1 MTYSHALVLGLI
13 QGLTEF
19 LPVSSSGHLVLAQQF
34 VGLKENMVNFD
45 IFLHFGTLLAV
56 LLVFRVS
63 ILTMIFGSLRDIRSC
78 VQGKTTWRECYRD
91 SLELRLVAALII
103 GTIPA
108 VLVGLMFKE
117 EIEVLFSSTI
127 PVLCALGITGVLLIA
142 TFFLKKGE
150 AHITPLTGFIVGIAQ
165 ALAIIPGISRS
176 GATITTALFF
186 KVNRSEAGEFSF
198 ILSVPAVAGA
208 TLLAVLDV
216 AGSGAAF
223 TSTGPSIAGAA
234 TAFFSGWLSLVVLMR
249 IIRSGKIGYF
259 GYYCLAVVL
268 LGIIL
273 FGTGVF
279 PADSQSRA
287 HRETGVT
294 ENVVELNASFDGAR
308 QMVRYLRVQ
317 GKSRPLLVAL
327 HTWSYDYTQD
337 VCEEYFTRCRER
349 GWHCIF
355 PDFRGANDKPEA
367 CGSEAALSDILDAVK
382 WAVDEFDVD
391 PRRIFLAGAS
401 GGGHMSL
408 LAAGHA
414 PSTWTAVSAWVPI
427 SDLAR
432 WYDETKE
439 RGLGYTEHLEKSC
452 GGPPGTSPRIDGEY
466 RMRSPLTAL
475 WRAHIIPMDINAG
488 IHDGHGGTFGG
499 SGSVPVGQSIRAF
512 NELVRAAGKS
522 QDSLHDDIISFI
534 EREERTPDGVPS
546 ESSFDSVYGREI
558 PLRRTSGLTRL
569 TVFEGGHEIIYDAAF
584 EWFER
589 F

>member
-1 MTYSHALVLGLI
+1 VTYSHALILGLL

-34 VGLKENMVNFD
+34 AGLRGNMVNFD

-56 LLVFRVS
+56 LVVFRAS
-63 ILTMIFGSLRDIRSC
+63 ILTMIVGSLRDIRAC
-78 VQGKTTWRECYRD
+78 VQGTITWRECSRD
-91 SLELRLVAALII
+91 SLELRLVAAIII

-108 VLVGLMFKE
+108 VLVGLILKE
-117 EIEVLFSSTI
+117 EIEVLFSSTV
-127 PVLCALGITGVLLIA
+127 PVLCALGFTGFLLLA
-142 TFFLKKGE
+142 TFFIKRGE
-150 AHITPLTGFIVGIAQ
+150 AHIAPLTGFVVGIAQ

-176 GATITTALFF
+176 GATIATALFL

-208 TLLAVLDV
+208 TVLAVLDV
-216 AGSGAAF
+216 AGSDAAL
-223 TSTGPSIAGAA
+223 TSVGPSIAGAV
-234 TAFFSGWLSLVVLMR
+234 TAFLSGWLSLVVLMR
-249 IIRSGKIGYF
+249 IVRSGKIGYF

-273 FGTGVF
+273 FGTGMF
-279 PADSQSRA
+279 PADSQSRV
-287 HRETGVT
+287 HRELEVT
-294 ENVVELNASFDGAR
+294 EDVVAIDSSLDGSH
-308 QMVRYLRVQ
+308 QMVRYLRAR

-337 VCEEYFTRCRER
+337 VCDEYFARCRAR
-349 GWHCIF
+349 GWHCVF
-355 PDFRGANDKPEA
+355 PDFRGPNDTPA
-367 CGSEAALSDILDAVK
+367 GCGSEAAIADVLDAVK
-382 WAVDEFDVD
+382 WAVDTFDVD

-408 LAAGHA
+408 LAAGHS

-432 WYDETKE
+432 WYDETAE

-452 GGPPGTSPRIDGEY
+452 GGPPGASPRIDSEY
-466 RMRSPLTAL
+466 RLRSPLTSL

-499 SGSVPVGQSIRAF
+499 SGSVPVGHSIRAF
-512 NELVRAAGKS
+512 NELVRAAGNPG
-522 QDSLHDDIISFI
+522 DSIPDEVISFI
-534 EREERTPDGVPS
+534 EREERAPDDFPS
-546 ESSFDSVYGREI
+546 ETSFDSVYGREI

-584 EWFER
+584 EWFEE